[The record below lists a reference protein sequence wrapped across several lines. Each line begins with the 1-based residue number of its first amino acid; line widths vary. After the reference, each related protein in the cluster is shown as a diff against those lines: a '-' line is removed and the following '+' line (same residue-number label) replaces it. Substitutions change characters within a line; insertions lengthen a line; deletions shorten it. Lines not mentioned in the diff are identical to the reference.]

1 MDKTKPNLLIIDEEQ
16 VVCDVLHDGLKRGY
30 QCTTFLNGEDA
41 FAKLGRDDF
50 TMVLCN
56 IRLLGMS
63 GMEVLHDIWLN
74 HRDAATIMI
83 TAVNDGDTTVEA
95 IKYGATDYIVKPF
108 DLDGVHT
115 SMCAALWSHQAN
127 AATKASTQ
135 MDAVA
140 LGVEAKLDPFSTMP
154 RVVAKRIIEV
164 ARQFGIAGGKGL
176 NRSLIPRGAHL

>member
-1 MDKTKPNLLIIDEEQ
+1 MALPD
-16 VVCDVLHDGLKRGY
+16 R
-30 QCTTFLNGEDA
+30 
-41 FAKLGRDDF
+41 
-50 TMVLCN
+50 
-56 IRLLGMS
+56 RLSRIS
-63 GMEVLHDIWLN
+63 GMAVLRRIKTN
-74 HRDAATIMI
+74 HPNPATIMI

-115 SMCAALWSHQAN
+115 SMWAALWSHQAN